1 MFEKF
6 ITKEVLPTIV
16 ISFVLVI
23 TVIFQSKYF
32 ATQLDLANVRQ
43 EVLQLKI
50 DMQQYSDNADKEILK
65 DLDLKYNTILT
76 KLDKLK

>member
-1 MFEKF
+1 MLDKF

-50 DMQQYSDNADKEILK
+50 EMQQYSDNADKEILK
-65 DLDLKYNTILT
+65 DLDIKYNAILT

>member
-50 DMQQYSDNADKEILK
+50 EMQQYSDNADKEILK
-65 DLDLKYNTILT
+65 DLDIKYNTILT

>member
-50 DMQQYSDNADKEILK
+50 DIQQYSDNADKEILK
-65 DLDLKYNTILT
+65 DLDLKFNTLLT

>member
-1 MFEKF
+1 MLEKF

-50 DMQQYSDNADKEILK
+50 EMQQYSDNADKEILK
-65 DLDLKYNTILT
+65 DLDIKYNTILT

>member
-1 MFEKF
+1 VLEKF

-50 DMQQYSDNADKEILK
+50 EMQQYSDNADKEILK
-65 DLDLKYNTILT
+65 DLDIKYNTILT

>member
-1 MFEKF
+1 MLEKF

>member
-1 MFEKF
+1 MLEKF

-43 EVLQLKI
+43 EVLKKKI
-50 DMQQYSDNADKEILK
+50 EMQQYSDNADKEI
-65 DLDLKYNTILT
+65 
-76 KLDKLK
+76 

>member
-1 MFEKF
+1 MLDKF

-50 DMQQYSDNADKEILK
+50 EMQQYSDNADKEILK
-65 DLDLKYNTILT
+65 DLDIKYNTILT